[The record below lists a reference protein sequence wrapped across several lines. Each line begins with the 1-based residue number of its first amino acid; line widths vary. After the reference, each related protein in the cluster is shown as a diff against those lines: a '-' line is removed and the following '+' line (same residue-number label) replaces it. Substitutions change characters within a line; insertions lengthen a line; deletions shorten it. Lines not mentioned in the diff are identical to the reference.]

1 MLQALSGSLV
11 AAEEVLKG
19 GSCYIPHWLGGSCLA
34 VPAPDS
40 PPCRYFTVY
49 ILFLSTRLG
58 KKSEIPRS
66 LGCIFLLVR
75 GAVHTDVQYLS
86 A

>member
-11 AAEEVLKG
+11 AAEQVLKG
-19 GSCYIPHWLGGSCLA
+19 GSCYIPCRLGGSCLT
-34 VPAPDS
+34 VPAPGS
-40 PPCRYFTVY
+40 TPCKYFTLY
-49 ILFLSTRLG
+49 ILFLSTQLG
-58 KKSEIPRS
+58 KKCEIPRC

-75 GAVHTDVQYLS
+75 GAVHTDVQYLR